1 MSVDQA
7 LIRSLQSTIGDQLTD
22 ALRDAEE
29 RGLRLS
35 PDDERA
41 LTRKMI
47 ATELE
52 ALAERAYRES
62 RQPLTDQQEVDIS
75 REVMDRL
82 HGLGR
87 IQPLL
92 EDPTISNVFING
104 CDSVFITYTDG
115 SQTRA
120 EPVADTD
127 EELIALI
134 VKAARRLGR
143 SEKQWDDT
151 SVSLNLQLPGG
162 DRLHAIRGVT
172 GRPTISIRRH
182 NWELNTLDHLQDLGL
197 TDRSLS
203 EFIGAVVRAKL
214 NVVVAGGTNTGKT
227 TLLRAMIN
235 EISPEERLITIE
247 DSLEL
252 GIERFTAA
260 HPNLVTY
267 EARPPNIEGVG
278 EVTMAACLREA
289 LRQSPDRVIVGET
302 RGVEVV
308 EMLQAMSQGNDGSM
322 CSIHANSASGALVRL
337 AQYAALA
344 GLDQQTANLWIA
356 NSVDLILHIGWI
368 NKIRRVTSV
377 IEVREA
383 EGLLVN
389 YNTVFKPSADGRAVP
404 NPGHMQSATMDRL
417 VAAGFDR
424 RLMERPEGWWA
435 A

>member
-1 MSVDQA
+1 MSIDQA
-7 LIRSLQSTIGDQLTD
+7 LIRQLQSKIGDRLTE
-22 ALRDAEE
+22 AMREAED
-29 RGLRLS
+29 RGNHLS
-35 PDDERA
+35 PDDERQ

-47 ATELE
+47 GTELE
-52 ALAERAYRES
+52 ALAERAYQDS
-62 RQPLTDQQEVDIS
+62 RQPLSDQQEVEVTQ
-75 REVMDRL
+75 EVMDRL

-92 EDPTISNVFING
+92 EDPHISNVFING
-104 CDSVFITYTDG
+104 YDSVFITYTDG
-115 SQTRA
+115 TQARH
-120 EPVADTD
+120 EPVADSD
-127 EELIALI
+127 EELIAL
-134 VKAARRLGR
+134 VTKAARRLGR
-143 SEKQWDDT
+143 AEKQWDDT

-162 DRLHAIRGVT
+162 DRLHAVRGVT
-172 GRPTISIRRH
+172 GRPAVSIRRH
-182 NWELNTLDHLQDLGL
+182 NWELNTLDHLQALGL
-197 TDRSLS
+197 TDRALS
-203 EFIGAVVRAKL
+203 AFIRAAVRAKL

-247 DSLEL
+247 DNLEL
-252 GIERFTAA
+252 GIERFTEA

-302 RGVEVV
+302 RGLEVV
-308 EMLQAMSQGNDGSM
+308 EMLQAMSHGNDGSM
-322 CSIHANSASGALVRL
+322 CSIHANSAAGALVRL
-337 AQYAALA
+337 AQYASLA
-344 GLDQQTANLWIA
+344 GLDQETANLWIA
-356 NSVDLILHIGWI
+356 NSVDLIVHIGWI
-368 NKIRRVTSV
+368 SKIRRVTSV

-389 YNTVFKPSADGRAVP
+389 YNTVFKPASDGRAVP
-404 NPGHMQSATMDRL
+404 NPGHMQSATMDRI

-424 RLMERPEGWWA
+424 GLLERREGWWA

>member
-1 MSVDQA
+1 MTVDQA
-7 LIRSLQSTIGDQLTD
+7 VVRRLYSRVGDQLTE
-22 ALRDAEE
+22 ALRVAEE
-29 RGLRLS
+29 RGERLS
-35 PDDERA
+35 VDDERQ
-41 LTRKMI
+41 LTRKLI
-47 ATELE
+47 AAELE
-52 ALAERAYRES
+52 SLAERAYRES
-62 RQPLTDQQEVDIS
+62 RRPLTDDQEVDVT

-104 CDSVFITYTDG
+104 ADSVFITYTDG
-115 SQTRA
+115 SQTRSD
-120 EPVADTD
+120 PVADSD
-127 EELIALI
+127 EELMALI

-151 SVSLNLQLPGG
+151 AVSLDLRLPGG
-162 DRLHAIRGVT
+162 DRLHAVRGVT
-172 GRPTISIRRH
+172 GRPAVTIRRH
-182 NWELNTLDHLQDLGL
+182 NWELNSLRHLEALGL
-197 TDRSLS
+197 VDRALS
-203 EFIGAVVRAKL
+203 AFIPAAVRAKL
-214 NVVVAGGTNTGKT
+214 NIVVAGGTNTGKT

-235 EISPEERLITIE
+235 EIGPEERLITIE
-247 DSLEL
+247 DNLEL
-252 GIERFTAA
+252 GIERFPEA
-260 HPNLVTY
+260 HPNLVSY

-289 LRQSPDRVIVGET
+289 LRQSPERVIVGET

-322 CSIHANSASGALVRL
+322 CSIHANSAPGALVRL

-344 GLDQQTANLWIA
+344 GLDQATANLWIA

-368 NKIRRVTSV
+368 NKIRRITSI

-389 YNTVFKPSADGRAVP
+389 YNTVFTPAADGRAVP
-404 NPGHMQSATMDRL
+404 NPGHIQSSTMERV

-424 RLMERPEGWWA
+424 RLMERREGWWEQ
-435 A
+435 

>member
-7 LIRSLQSTIGDQLTD
+7 LIRHLQSTIGEQLTEAMRQVED
-22 ALRDAEE
+22 RAE
-29 RGLRLS
+29 RLS
-35 PDDERA
+35 ADDERQ
-41 LTRKMI
+41 LTRRMI
-47 ATELE
+47 AAELE
-52 ALAERAYRES
+52 GLAERAYRES
-62 RQPLTDQQEVDIS
+62 RQPLTDQEEIDVS

-104 CDSVFITYTDG
+104 CDSVFITYVDG
-115 SQTRA
+115 SQTPG

-151 SVSLNLQLPGG
+151 SVSLDLQLPGG
-162 DRLHAIRGVT
+162 DRLHAVRGVT
-172 GRPTISIRRH
+172 GRPAVSIRRH
-182 NWELNTLDHLQDLGL
+182 NWELNTLEHLQELGL
-197 TDRSLS
+197 TDRALS
-203 EFIGAVVRAKL
+203 EFIRASVRAKF

-235 EISPEERLITIE
+235 VISPDERLITIE
-247 DSLEL
+247 DNLEL
-252 GIERFTAA
+252 GIERFRDQ
-260 HPNLVTY
+260 HPNQVSY

-278 EVTMAACLREA
+278 EVTMASCLKQA
-289 LRQSPDRVIVGET
+289 LRQSPNRVIVGEV
-302 RGVEVV
+302 RGVEVM

-344 GLDQQTANLWIA
+344 GLEQATANLWIA
-356 NSVDLILHIGWI
+356 NSVDLIVHIGWV
-368 NKIRRVTSV
+368 NKIRRITSV
-377 IEVREA
+377 VEVREA

-404 NPGHMQSATMDRL
+404 NPGHMQTATMDRL
-417 VAAGFDR
+417 VESGFDR
-424 RLMERPEGWWA
+424 RLLERLDGWWA